1 MTKKNNVSPER
12 MELAKK
18 LVKEYDLRTVA
29 DAQNLLKE
37 IFGPMMQ
44 SMLEGELDDKL
55 GYDKYERTEEV
66 KPNSRNGHSQ
76 KTVTTSYGDVEI
88 EVPRDRNG
96 EFEPQVVKKYQRD
109 VSDIEG
115 KVISMYAKGMTTRDI
130 SDHLQDIYGIEA
142 SAEMISKITDR
153 VLPEA
158 KAWQARPLDTTY
170 IVMFMDAIH
179 YHVQQDG
186 SVVKKAVY
194 IAIGIRTDG
203 TKDVLGMYVGGNE
216 SAKYWLGVL
225 NDLKSRGMQDVLITC
240 VDGLT
245 GFVDAITTVFPQ
257 TDVQRCIIH
266 QIRAS
271 TKFVTTKDMKPFIRD
286 LKKIYKAPNQEAA
299 WESLMDLEATWGKN
313 YPACVKS
320 WKENWNELTSF
331 FAYPVELRKLI
342 YTTNAIEGF
351 NRQLRKISKN
361 RTVFPTDESLFKL
374 LYLAMRDITAKW
386 VGKPYNWAIIMSQL
400 MIMYPDRL
408 KFEDLV

>member
-1 MTKKNNVSPER
+1 MAKKNEQSPER
-12 MELAKK
+12 QELFKK
-18 LVKEYDLRTVA
+18 LIEEYNLKTAADVQNMMKEMFA
-29 DAQNLLKE
+29 
-37 IFGPMMQ
+37 PMLQ
-44 SMLEGELDDKL
+44 SMLEGELDDQL
-55 GYDKYERTEEV
+55 GYDKYEHTEEPN
-66 KPNSRNGHSQ
+66 PNSRNGHSQ

-88 EVPRDRNG
+88 NIPRDRNG
-96 EFEPQVVKKYQRD
+96 EYEPQAVKKYQKD

-130 SDHLQDIYGIEA
+130 SDHLNDIYGIEA

-153 VLPEA
+153 ILPEA
-158 KAWQARPLDTTY
+158 RAWQTRPLDSTY

-179 YHVQQDG
+179 YHVKEDNI
-186 SVVKKAVY
+186 VVKKAVY

-203 TKDVLGMYVGGNE
+203 TKDVLGMYIGGNE

-225 NDLKSRGMQDVLITC
+225 NDLKNRGMQDVLITC

-266 QIRAS
+266 QIRSS
-271 TKFVTTKDMKPFIRD
+271 TKFVTTKDIKPFMKD
-286 LKKIYKAPNQEAA
+286 LKTIYKAANQEEAY
-299 WESLMDLEATWGKN
+299 ENLLEFENTWGKR

-320 WKENWNELTSF
+320 WKDNWNELTSF

-351 NRQLRKISKN
+351 NRQLRKVTKN
-361 RTVFPTDESLFKL
+361 RTVFPTDDALFKL
-374 LYLAMRDITAKW
+374 LYLAMLDITAKW
-386 VGKPYNWAIIMSQL
+386 IGKPYNWALIMSQL
-400 MIMYPDRL
+400 MIMYPERL
-408 KFEDLV
+408 KFEDLI